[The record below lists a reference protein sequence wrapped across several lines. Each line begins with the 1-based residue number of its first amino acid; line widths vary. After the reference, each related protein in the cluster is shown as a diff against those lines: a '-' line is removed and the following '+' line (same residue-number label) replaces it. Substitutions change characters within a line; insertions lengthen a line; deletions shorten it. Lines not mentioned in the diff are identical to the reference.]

1 MRARAHGRRPGGL
14 LGLAGIAG
22 IALIAGLSSAVLL
35 LSSAAQPAGAAETP
49 RPNLQGTWK
58 LNPDLTA
65 RLSKDQ
71 QAQQGDPRA
80 GDGSAD
86 RRRAGLGSVG
96 PIGGGDH
103 GSPGIGDHGT
113 PGIGDWSPAR
123 ERHEA
128 EARREVVASLDSLT
142 IAQQAGQV
150 TITDQAGHARVLKTD
165 GSKIREQGAA
175 GPAQLRARWDQD
187 GSLVVEVKPDKG
199 IRRTESYV
207 VSNDGKHLYL
217 TVTIAGQAGE
227 ILRAYDPAPVPAN

>member
-1 MRARAHGRRPGGL
+1 MRVPTHGRRPGGL
-14 LGLAGIAG
+14 RGIAG
-22 IALIAGLSSAVLL
+22 IAGVAGWCGAVLL
-35 LSSAAQPAGAAETP
+35 AAALPARGAEP
-49 RPNLQGTWK
+49 ERPNLQGSWQ

-71 QAQQGDPRA
+71 QAPGGDRRA
-80 GDGSAD
+80 GDGSGD
-86 RRRAGLGSVG
+86 HPRAGLGNMG
-96 PIGGGDH
+96 PIGGGGDH
-103 GSPGIGDHGT
+103 SAPGIT
-113 PGIGDWSPAR
+113 DWSPAR

-128 EARREVVASLDSLT
+128 EVRREVVASLDSLT
-142 IAQQAGQV
+142 IVQQAGQV

-165 GSKIREQGAA
+165 GSKIRDQGPA

-227 ILRAYDPAPVPAN
+227 ILRAYDPAPVPPGP